1 MNENPYKSPQ
11 ANLPLSRRA
20 APNVFRMMFSGLIV
34 GTLVGLGAG
43 AVAGAALFIALWL
56 LASTSFPSPD
66 PIAVAEYGAMQVF
79 RGVFTGSIAGFALVA
94 PIGVVLGAVAAFWQP
109 LAKRAFIFLTTIF
122 IAAAFTVVGLF
133 VPQWPSPISAVVTGI
148 IGVGGGV
155 MLGRVLAEMTW
166 VELNR
171 SIKRGH

>member
-20 APNVFRMMFSGLIV
+20 TPNVFRMMFSGLVV

-56 LASTSFPSPD
+56 LASTAYPSPD
-66 PIAVAEYGAMQVF
+66 PISAAEFGAMQVF

-94 PIGVVLGAVAAFWQP
+94 PIGLVLGAVAAFWQP
-109 LAKRAFIFLTTIF
+109 LVKRAYIILTTFF
-122 IAAAFTVVGLF
+122 IAAAFALVGLF
-133 VPQWPSPISAVVTGI
+133 VPRWPSPISAVVTGF

-155 MLGRVLAEMTW
+155 MLGRILAEMAL

-171 SIKRGH
+171 SANRRH